1 MTTAANPGDVFWVQ
15 AAAPG
20 TRKAVRVVE
29 VVGDHIR
36 AIDSTPYE
44 AQLYPIQSKRVAVPV
59 IFPEESCLDDIQ
71 INEYL
76 GYLRGAIVEGS
87 EHIGLFLEA
96 FAPDP
101 LWPTIK
107 KRLWSKLSPSEQLA
121 VRSAIA
127 GSDFSIP
134 PEI

>member
-29 VVGDHIR
+29 VVGDHIK

-44 AQLYPIQSKRVAVPV
+44 AQLYPIQSKRKVCPIIVLSDEV
-59 IFPEESCLDDIQ
+59 DLDDSEIE
-71 INEYL
+71 EYL
-76 GYLRGAIVEGS
+76 NYFRDAINDPEL
-87 EHIGLFLEA
+87 IGLLLEA
-96 FAPDP
+96 FVVDP

-107 KRLWSKLSPSEQLA
+107 KRLWSKFSPSEQLA

-134 PEI
+134 PKI